1 MKIALLAAVVFLLLA
16 ACAPP
21 TRPVDA
27 QRGKQ
32 LFDAGCAVCHYADRP
47 ATKVGP
53 GLQGLFR
60 SARLPNGQKVS
71 EKAVRD
77 WIRNGD
83 QRMPPFRMALTPQ
96 QIDDVVGYLKTL

>member
-1 MKIALLAAVVFLLLA
+1 MKVVLMSAILLLLA
-16 ACAPP
+16 GCAPP

-32 LFDAGCAVCHYADRP
+32 IFDAGCAVCHYADRA

-60 SARLPNGQKVS
+60 SAKLPNGQKVS
-71 EKAVRD
+71 EKTVRD

-83 QRMPPFRMALTPQ
+83 QKMPPFRKALTPE
-96 QIDDVVGYLKTL
+96 QIDDVVGFLKTL

>member
-1 MKIALLAAVVFLLLA
+1 MRVALIAAILLLLA
-16 ACAPP
+16 GCAPP

-32 LFDAGCAVCHYADRP
+32 IFDAGCAVCHYANRS

-53 GLQGLFR
+53 GLQGLFH
-60 SARLPNGQKVS
+60 SAKLPNGQKVS

-83 QRMPPFRMALTPQ
+83 QKMPPFRTALTPE